1 MKVFTLEKQKAFV
14 NVNNTKSS
22 IRHANAPSLPY
33 TQHIRRCRK
42 LKDPL
47 LKVYSFYYGSDG
59 MSKNVRIKR
68 LNI

>member
-1 MKVFTLEKQKAFV
+1 MKVLTLEKQKIFV

-33 TQHIRRCRK
+33 TQHLRGCRK

-47 LKVYSFYYGSDG
+47 LKVYPFYYESDG
-59 MSKNVRIKR
+59 MLKNVRIKH